1 MNNPSQTPQTNG
13 GTGYLII
20 KVSTARGA
28 IPLEGASVN
37 IRGATR
43 ENSDIIYTLVSDQNG
58 LTPKIALP
66 TPLRYLSESPGNII
80 PYALYNIDVFNDGY
94 TDLSFTNVAVFDSIT
109 SIQPAVMIPLPDNEY
124 TDSFVPKYDMNPDD
138 SNYRASGGE

>member
-1 MNNPSQTPQTNG
+1 MNNPSQTPQING

-37 IRGATR
+37 IRGATP
-43 ENSDIIYTLVSDQNG
+43 ENSDIIYSLVSNEDG

-66 TPLRYLSESPGNII
+66 TPLRFLSESPGNAV

-94 TDLSFTNVAVFDSIT
+94 ADLSFTNVAVFDSIT
-109 SIQPAVMIPLPDNEY
+109 SLQPAVMIPLPDNEY
-124 TDSFVPKYDMNPDD
+124 TDSFTPKYDQNPDD
-138 SNYRASGGE
+138 NNYRTLGGE

>member
-37 IRGATR
+37 IRGATP
-43 ENSDIIYTLVSDQNG
+43 ENSDIIYSLVSNADG

-94 TDLSFTNVAVFDSIT
+94 ADLSFTNVAVFDSIT

-124 TDSFVPKYDMNPDD
+124 TDSFTPKQDMNPDD
-138 SNYRASGGE
+138 SNYRPMGGE

>member
-1 MNNPSQTPQTNG
+1 MNNPSQSPQTNG
-13 GTGYLII
+13 GMGYIII

-37 IRGATR
+37 IRGATP
-43 ENSDIIYTLVSDQNG
+43 ENSDIIYSLLSDQNG

-66 TPLRYLSESPGNII
+66 TPLRFLSESPGAVL

-94 TDLSFTNVAVFDSIT
+94 ADLSFTNVAVFDSIT
-109 SIQPAVMIPLPDNEY
+109 SLQPAVMIPLPDNEY
-124 TDSFVPKYDMNPDD
+124 TDSFVIKYDENPDD
-138 SNYRASGGE
+138 SNYRTSGGE

>member
-1 MNNPSQTPQTNG
+1 MNNPSQAPQTNG

-37 IRGATR
+37 IRGATP
-43 ENSDIIYTLVSDQNG
+43 ENSDIIYSLVSNADG

-94 TDLSFTNVAVFDSIT
+94 QDLSFTNVAVFDSIT
-109 SIQPAVMIPLPDNEY
+109 SLQPAVMIPLPYNEY
-124 TDSFVPKYDMNPDD
+124 TDSFVPKQDTNPDD
-138 SNYRASGGE
+138 SNYRPMGGE